1 MILVSVT
8 SSNEMKILDAG
19 LATQSMQIAARAL
32 GYATKIETAPA
43 GMVRNDRSGKWAEQ
57 LGIPADKAARVAL
70 FIGHAGEEI
79 DSVSSASVRNDF
91 DSVVVFVPE

>member
-1 MILVSVT
+1 
-8 SSNEMKILDAG
+8 
-19 LATQSMQIAARAL
+19 
-32 GYATKIETAPA
+32 
-43 GMVRNDRSGKWAEQ
+43 MVRNDRSGKWAEQ
-57 LGIPADKAARVAL
+57 LGIPADKAARAAL